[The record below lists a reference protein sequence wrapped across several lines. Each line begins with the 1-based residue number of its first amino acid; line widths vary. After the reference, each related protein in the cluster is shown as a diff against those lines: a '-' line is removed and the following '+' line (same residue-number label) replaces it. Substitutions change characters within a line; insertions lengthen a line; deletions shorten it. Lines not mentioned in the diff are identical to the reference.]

1 MRSGEGRKP
10 RFLTFRCLLTAR
22 PPARSLQTTT
32 PCCPPFLRPL
42 HSYRPTKQGA
52 AVAPPCRVF
61 ESLQKGREEGD
72 KVGKDLSAL
81 WKFVDCVPG
90 EIVRRCWLAWMH
102 TYQLLSPPR
111 TDRPTNQASN
121 PPSGKGTDTKISSSF
136 TARSHRR
143 HATLGRGEE
152 GVCRR

>member
-22 PPARSLQTTT
+22 PPARSPQTTT
-32 PCCPPFLRPL
+32 PRRPPFLRPL

-72 KVGKDLSAL
+72 KVGKDLSACFGSL
-81 WKFVDCVPG
+81 LTAFLERLSAVVG
-90 EIVRRCWLAWMH
+90 WLGCI
-102 TYQLLSPPR
+102 
-111 TDRPTNQASN
+111 PTNSYPLHGPTDQLTKQ
-121 PPSGKGTDTKISSSF
+121 PPAGKGTDTKISSSF

-143 HATLGRGEE
+143 HATLGQEE